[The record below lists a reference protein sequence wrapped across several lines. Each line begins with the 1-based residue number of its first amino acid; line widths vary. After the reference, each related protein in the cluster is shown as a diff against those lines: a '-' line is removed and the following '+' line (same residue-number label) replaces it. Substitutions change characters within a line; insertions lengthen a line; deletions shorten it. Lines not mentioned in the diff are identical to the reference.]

1 MVVLG
6 GYTPSL
12 GSYSSICLGSYGGP
26 RGVGHFFVSEGPLY
40 GQGLRLGSG
49 FRGGFQKRAPE
60 ISYQVA
66 YWRWREGPVVWLEG
80 ITCSGSMEGG
90 WILTEQC
97 GILWMPVTPESR
109 RQVRIQEQGLRES
122 QG

>member
-1 MVVLG
+1 MRNN
-6 GYTPSL
+6 PSL

-26 RGVGHFFVSEGPLY
+26 RGQGQFLLSEVPLY
-40 GQGLRLGSG
+40 VHEVAP
-49 FRGGFQKRAPE
+49 RGGFQGRVSEAGSGNFVSGC
-60 ISYQVA
+60 ILA
-66 YWRWREGPVVWLEG
+66 LEG
-80 ITCSGSMEGG
+80 GAGIVVGRMTCRSSTESG